1 LKTNIPLNRMKRRK
15 LYITQ
20 DCIAMRIAARYRM
33 TREYNT
39 ARRNELKP
47 LEDWDLISSEELVL
61 FR

>member
-1 LKTNIPLNRMKRRK
+1 MKRRK